1 MCIEARIAWALLCSY
16 GGDLLE
22 KSEVLQILDDAEE
35 WHCIEGPGTE
45 GFFEEP
51 AADDYGGMLERMEAE
66 ELLCLIERAKE
77 RLKELGGGDV
87 GSKSEV
93 RDGRNIDGR
102 DAGRAGRDAGRA
114 CVKLYIDRRYS
125 IRINAPDGPEMMLRP
140 LVKALFILFLK
151 HPEGILL
158 KRRDEYREELEEIY
172 GIIAPGVSRDDVI
185 KRVGRLVCVEDNSFS
200 EKASVLNASLE
211 RMLPENIVDG
221 YKIQGHNGF
230 PRKIPLAPVAAVWV

>member
-1 MCIEARIAWALLCSY
+1 MLIIMEMGIEASIAWACLCSSS
-16 GGDLLE
+16 GDLLE
-22 KSEVLQILDDAEE
+22 ESGVWQILER
-35 WHCIEGPGTE
+35 PGTE
-45 GFFEEP
+45 GLLEEP
-51 AADDYGGMLERMEAE
+51 AADDYCGMLERMEAE

-77 RLKELGGGDV
+77 RLLALRSRGV
-87 GSKSEV
+87 GSKTDV
-93 RDGRNIDGR
+93 RDGRNID
-102 DAGRAGRDAGRA
+102 GRDAGRA

-125 IRINAPDGPEMMLRP
+125 IRIDAPDGPEMMLRP

-211 RMLPENIVDG
+211 RMLPGSIVDG
-221 YKIQGHNGF
+221 YKIQGHNGS
-230 PRKIPLAPVAAVWV
+230 PRRIPLAPVAALWV

>member
-1 MCIEARIAWALLCSY
+1 MIGFEASLAWACLCSSR
-16 GGDLLE
+16 GDLLE

-35 WHCIEGPGTE
+35 WHCNEGTVTE
-45 GFFEEP
+45 GFLEEP

-77 RLKELGGGDV
+77 RLLALGSSND
-87 GSKSEV
+87 GSIADV
-93 RDGRNIDGR
+93 RDGRNID
-102 DAGRAGRDAGRA
+102 GRDAGRA

-125 IRINAPDGPEMMLRP
+125 IRIDAPDGPEMMLRP

-211 RMLPENIVDG
+211 RLLPGNIVDG
-221 YKIQGHNGF
+221 YKVQGHNGF